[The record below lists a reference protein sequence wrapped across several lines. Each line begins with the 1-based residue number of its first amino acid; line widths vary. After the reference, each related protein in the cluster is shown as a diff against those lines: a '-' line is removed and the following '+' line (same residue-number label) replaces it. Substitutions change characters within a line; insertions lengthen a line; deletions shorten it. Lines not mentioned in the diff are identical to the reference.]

1 MIGEKTRK
9 VIEAICKGHLRNV
22 TSVLEIFEDF
32 FGEDKVDLQNVPT
45 IQK

>member
-9 VIEAICKGHLRNV
+9 VIEAICKERLRNI

-32 FGEDKVDLQNVPT
+32 FGEDKVDLQDVPI